1 MPVFVRSPMPT
12 FVWVPSFR
20 PLLELL
26 EEDMFTVL
34 EGFGCYHCSVIVG
47 PAVYLGI

>member
-1 MPVFVRSPMPT
+1 MPAFVGVS
-12 FVWVPSFR
+12 SFR

-47 PAVYLGI
+47 PAMYFGI